1 MKMMTMEAD
10 MISRFKET
18 QVIAHAMTHRPAM
31 PTWLPAPP
39 VARTEP
45 AKARQA
51 RQKTLHSI
59 WIESEGDSLGEKL
72 MLTALVFA
80 AAVGIGYAFI
90 GLLNL
95 VSNWGAFNSWVSRI
109 IQ

>member
-1 MKMMTMEAD
+1 MKTMTMEAD
-10 MISRFKET
+10 MISQFKQT
-18 QVIAHAMTHRPAM
+18 QVLGHEMTRQPAM

-45 AKARQA
+45 AKSRQA
-51 RQKTLHSI
+51 RSRTLHSI
-59 WIESEGDSLGEKL
+59 WIASEGDSLGEKL

-80 AAVGIGYAFI
+80 AAAGIGYAFI
-90 GLLNL
+90 GLLNM